1 MSSHILLLEDDLEL
15 TRLIVDCLSAEGYA
29 VTYAHT
35 AARASQLLHQ
45 QNFDLVICDVMLPG
59 KSGFCFV
66 EEARA
71 SFTGPILFMTAQVSM
86 KQQLYGFELG
96 AQDYLLKPIDPRLL
110 LAKLK
115 VFLSQEKPQSQ
126 ASVESTELVQ
136 HNLRLDIHTKTSW
149 LGDTR
154 LELTTAE
161 SRLLEALLQQFGKVV
176 TRDWLF
182 QHHLGKF
189 YDGSDRTMDGRA
201 SRLRKKLQAIDPA
214 WNVVISWGE
223 GYYLA
228 YTPT

>member
-1 MSSHILLLEDDLEL
+1 MSAHILLLEDDLEL
-15 TRLIVDCLSAEGYA
+15 TRLIVDCLSAEGYV

-35 AARASQLLHQ
+35 AARAAQLLHQ
-45 QNFDLVICDVMLPG
+45 QSFDLVICDVMLPG

-66 EEARA
+66 EEVRA
-71 SFTGPILFMTAQVSM
+71 SFTGPILFMTAQVSL

-96 AQDYLLKPIDPRLL
+96 AQDYLLKPIEPRLL

-115 VFLSQEKPQSQ
+115 VFLSQEKPQFQ
-126 ASVESTELVQ
+126 ANTKSTELVQ
-136 HNLRLDIHTKTSW
+136 HNLKLDIHAKTVW
-149 LGDTR
+149 LGATR
-154 LELTTAE
+154 LDLTTAE
-161 SRLLEALLQQFGKVV
+161 CRLLEALMQQSGKVV

-182 QHHLGKF
+182 QHHLGKV
-189 YDGSDRTMDGRA
+189 YDGQDRTMDGRA
-201 SRLRKKLQAIDPA
+201 SRLRKKLQAVDPA

>member
-1 MSSHILLLEDDLEL
+1 MSWHILLLEDDLEL
-15 TRLIVDCLSAEGYA
+15 TRLIVDCLSAEGY
-29 VTYAHT
+29 VVVYAHT
-35 AARASQLLHQ
+35 AARAAQLLHQ

-66 EEARA
+66 EDVRS
-71 SFTGPILFMTAQVSM
+71 SFTGPILFMTAQVSL

-115 VFLSQEKPQSQ
+115 VFLPQEKPQFQ
-126 ASVESTELVQ
+126 PNTELVQ
-136 HNLRLDIHTKTSW
+136 HNLRLDAHTKTSW

>member
-1 MSSHILLLEDDLEL
+1 MSAHILLLEDDLEL

-35 AARASQLLHQ
+35 AARAAQLLHQ
-45 QNFDLVICDVMLPG
+45 QNFELVLCDVMLPG

-66 EEARA
+66 EEVRA
-71 SFTGPILFMTAQVSM
+71 SFAGPILFMTAQVSL

-115 VFLSQEKPQSQ
+115 VFLSPEKLQSQ
-126 ASVESTELVQ
+126 PSTELVQ
-136 HNLRLDIHTKTSW
+136 HNLRLDLNTKISW
-149 LGDTR
+149 LDDTR

-161 SRLLEALLQQFGKVV
+161 GRLLEALLQQSGKVV

-182 QHHLGKF
+182 QHQLGKF

-214 WNVVISWGE
+214 WNVVIAWGE

>member
-1 MSSHILLLEDDLEL
+1 MSAHILLLEDDLEL

-35 AARASQLLHQ
+35 AARAAQLLHQ
-45 QNFDLVICDVMLPG
+45 QNFDLVLCDVMLPG

-71 SFTGPILFMTAQVSM
+71 SFAGPILFMTAQVSL

-115 VFLSQEKPQSQ
+115 VFLSQEKLQFQ
-126 ASVESTELVQ
+126 LSTELVQ
-136 HNLRLDIHTKTSW
+136 HNLRLDHMTKISW
-149 LGDTR
+149 LDHTR

-161 SRLLEALLQQFGKVV
+161 CRLLEALLQQFGKVV

-182 QHHLGKF
+182 QHHLGKL